1 MSKPTNENKVFAG
14 LRRNSHGDGKLALPG
29 GHLEM
34 YETWEEV
41 RLRVCWFSYFHLIQ
55 ICKIYHLLTEHIIL
69 LIHLNMLPICMCQC
83 AVREVLEETGL
94 CIHNVQFGHVTNDIM
109 KDQGKHYV
117 TIFMMAECVGEK

>member
-1 MSKPTNENKVFAG
+1 MGRGETQSVLVFIF
-14 LRRNSHGDGKLALPG
+14 PI
-29 GHLEM
+29 
-34 YETWEEV
+34 
-41 RLRVCWFSYFHLIQ
+41 IQ
-55 ICKIYHLLTEHIIL
+55 ICKIYHLLTEHIIITSY
-69 LIHLNMLPICMCQC
+69 LITSYLNVLPICMCQC